1 MAQSSWRVC
10 CTKATRSNCSIRV
23 FSQIRNGLRAG
34 HPHFRKWSQAA
45 LGLFCILRFFARKE
59 SRVRNGETIESHVPA
74 RLDALPWSSWHWL
87 IVVSL
92 GATWIL
98 DGLEVTLAGAL
109 SGVLTRH
116 ETLGLSDAQVGA
128 TATCYL
134 AGAVIGALLFGYGT
148 DRFGRKKLFFI
159 TVAVYL
165 IGTALSAFSWNFW
178 SYALF
183 RAITGAGIG
192 GEYAAI
198 NSAIDELIPARVRGR
213 VDLTINGSYWVGA
226 AIGAAATLVLLN
238 PRHIPMWLGWRC
250 AFGIG
255 AALGLIVI
263 FFRRWIPESPR
274 WLMIHGRNHQ
284 AEEIVADVERNIF
297 GSSTGTT
304 GLACDAT
311 PTRIRTRTH
320 TPWREIWNAVVHEH
334 RRRSLLGLVL
344 MSTQAFFYNAIFFTY
359 ALVLMRFYGV
369 PGQDVGGYLLP
380 FALGNVLGPLLLGHL
395 FDTIGRKQMITMTYA
410 VAGVLLALTGWL
422 FHTGCLNAQT
432 QTLSWT
438 IIFFV
443 ASAAASSAYLTV
455 SEIFPL
461 EIRGMAIAIFFA
473 IGTLVGGVGAPLLF
487 GWIIGTGSSTALF
500 MGYLLAAALMI
511 FAAAMEKWI
520 GVAAERRPLE
530 HIAAPLSSR
539 GL

>member
-1 MAQSSWRVC
+1 M
-10 CTKATRSNCSIRV
+10 T
-23 FSQIRNGLRAG
+23 
-34 HPHFRKWSQAA
+34 
-45 LGLFCILRFFARKE
+45 
-59 SRVRNGETIESHVPA
+59 NGETIESYVPA
-74 RLDALPWSSWHWL
+74 RLDRMPWSSWHWL

-98 DGLEVTLAGAL
+98 DGLEVTLAGAV
-109 SGVLTRH
+109 GGILTRP
-116 ETLGLSDAQVGA
+116 ETLGLTDTQVGA
-128 TATCYL
+128 SATCYL
-134 AGAVIGALLFGYGT
+134 GGAVLGALLFGYGT

-178 SYALF
+178 SYAVF

-213 VDLTINGSYWVGA
+213 VDLIINGSYWVGA
-226 AIGAAATLVLLN
+226 AVGAAATLVLLN
-238 PRHIPMWLGWRC
+238 PRYMPMWLGWRC

-255 AALGLIVI
+255 ATLGLIVI

-274 WLMIHGRNHQ
+274 WLMIHGRNVE
-284 AEEIVADVERNIF
+284 AEEIVAEVERKILGANAAGITDP
-297 GSSTGTT
+297 GYKEM
-304 GLACDAT
+304 

-320 TPWREIWNAVVHEH
+320 TPWREIWKAIVHEH
-334 RRRSLLGLVL
+334 RRRSFLGFVL

-369 PGQDVGGYLLP
+369 PEQNVGGYLLP

-395 FDTIGRKQMITMTYA
+395 FDTIGRKKMITLTYGL
-410 VAGVLLALTGWL
+410 AGILLALTGWL
-422 FHTGCLNAQT
+422 FHAGVLTAQT
-432 QTLSWT
+432 QTLAWT

-461 EIRGMAIAIFFA
+461 EIRAVAIAIFYA
-473 IGTLVGGVGAPLLF
+473 IGTLAGGVGAPVLF
-487 GWIIGTGSSTALF
+487 AWIIGTGSITALF
-500 MGYLLAAALMI
+500 LGYLVAAALMI
-511 FAAAMEKWI
+511 FGAAIEAWI
-520 GVAAERRPLE
+520 GVPAERRSLE
-530 HIAAPLSSR
+530 HVAAPLSSK

>member
-1 MAQSSWRVC
+1 MA
-10 CTKATRSNCSIRV
+10 
-23 FSQIRNGLRAG
+23 
-34 HPHFRKWSQAA
+34 
-45 LGLFCILRFFARKE
+45 
-59 SRVRNGETIESHVPA
+59 NGEMIESYVPA

-109 SGVLTRH
+109 GGVLTLP
-116 ETLGLSDAQVGA
+116 ETLGLTPARVGA
-128 TATCYL
+128 SATCYL
-134 AGAVIGALLFGYGT
+134 AGAVLGALLFGYGT

-178 SYALF
+178 SYAFF
-183 RAITGAGIG
+183 RAVTGAGIG

-213 VDLTINGSYWVGA
+213 VDLIINGSYWIGA
-226 AIGAAATLVLLN
+226 AFGAAATLVLLD
-238 PRHIPMWLGWRC
+238 PHRLPIWLGWRF

-255 AALGLIVI
+255 AMLGLIVI

-274 WLMIHGRNHQ
+274 WLMIHGRNPE
-284 AEEIVADVERNIF
+284 AERIVGEVERQIMRSPKTAVIDRGYRDLF
-297 GSSTGTT
+297 S
-304 GLACDAT
+304 
-311 PTRIRTRTH
+311 TRIRTRTH
-320 TPWREIWNAVVHEH
+320 TPWHEIWDAIVHEH
-334 RRRSLLGLVL
+334 RRRSFLGFVL

-359 ALVLMRFYGV
+359 ALVLMRFYSV
-369 PGQDVGGYLLP
+369 PEQNVGSYLLP
-380 FALGNVLGPLLLGHL
+380 FALGNALGPLLLGHL
-395 FDTIGRKQMITMTYA
+395 FDTIGRKKMITATYGL
-410 VAGVLLALTGWL
+410 AGILLALAGWL
-422 FHTGCLNAQT
+422 FHSGVLTAQT
-432 QTLSWT
+432 QTLAWT
-438 IIFFV
+438 IIFFI

-461 EIRGMAIAIFFA
+461 EIRALAIAIFYA
-473 IGTLVGGVGAPLLF
+473 IGTLAGGVGAPLLF
-487 GWIIGTGSSTALF
+487 GWIIGTGSITALF

-511 FAAAMEKWI
+511 FGAVIEAWI
-520 GVAAERRPLE
+520 GVPAERRSLE
-530 HIAAPLSSR
+530 HVAAPLSSK

>member
-1 MAQSSWRVC
+1 MA
-10 CTKATRSNCSIRV
+10 
-23 FSQIRNGLRAG
+23 
-34 HPHFRKWSQAA
+34 
-45 LGLFCILRFFARKE
+45 
-59 SRVRNGETIESHVPA
+59 NGETIESYVPA
-74 RLDALPWSSWHWL
+74 RLDRMPWSSWHWL

-98 DGLEVTLAGAL
+98 DGLEVTLAGAV
-109 SGVLTRH
+109 GGILTRH
-116 ETLGLSDAQVGA
+116 ETLGLTDTQVGA
-128 TATCYL
+128 SATCYL
-134 AGAVIGALLFGYGT
+134 AGAVLGALFFGYGT
-148 DRFGRKKLFFI
+148 DRFGRKKFFFI

-165 IGTALSAFSWNFW
+165 IGTAVSAFSWNFW

-213 VDLTINGSYWVGA
+213 VDLIINGSYW
-226 AIGAAATLVLLN
+226 IGAAMGAAGTLVLLN
-238 PRHIPMWLGWRC
+238 PRYVPIWLGWRC

-255 AALGLIVI
+255 ATLGLIVI

-274 WLMIHGRNHQ
+274 WLMIHGRNAE
-284 AEEIVADVERNIF
+284 AEEIVAEVERKIRDANI
-297 GSSTGTT
+297 SAVSRYSEI
-304 GLACDAT
+304 L

-320 TPWREIWNAVVHEH
+320 TPWREIWDAIVHEH
-334 RRRSLLGLVL
+334 RRRSFLGFVL

-359 ALVLMRFYGV
+359 ALVLMRFYSV
-369 PGQDVGGYLLP
+369 PEQNVGGYLLP

-395 FDTIGRKQMITMTYA
+395 FDTIGRKQMITLTYGL
-410 VAGVLLALTGWL
+410 AGILLALTGWL
-422 FHTGCLNAQT
+422 FHAGMLTAQT
-432 QTLSWT
+432 QTLAWT

-461 EIRGMAIAIFFA
+461 EIRAMAIAIFYA
-473 IGTLVGGVGAPLLF
+473 IGTLAGGVGAPILF
-487 GWIIGTGSSTALF
+487 GWIIGTGSISALF
-500 MGYLLAAALMI
+500 IGYLVAAVLMI
-511 FAAAMEKWI
+511 FGAVIEAWI
-520 GVAAERRPLE
+520 GVPAERRSLE
-530 HIAAPLSSR
+530 HIAAPLSSK

>member
-1 MAQSSWRVC
+1 VRFCVAGAFERKTHRMA
-10 CTKATRSNCSIRV
+10 ND
-23 FSQIRNGLRAG
+23 
-34 HPHFRKWSQAA
+34 
-45 LGLFCILRFFARKE
+45 
-59 SRVRNGETIESHVPA
+59 ETIESYVPA
-74 RLDALPWSSWHWL
+74 RLDRLPWSSWHWL

-109 SGVLTRH
+109 GGILTLSQ
-116 ETLGLSDAQVGA
+116 TLGLTPTRVGA
-128 TATCYL
+128 SATCYL
-134 AGAVIGALLFGYGT
+134 AGAVLGALLFGYGT

-178 SYALF
+178 SYAFF
-183 RAITGAGIG
+183 RAVTGAGIG

-213 VDLTINGSYWVGA
+213 VDLIINGSYWIGA
-226 AIGAAATLVLLN
+226 ALGAAATLVLLD
-238 PRHIPMWLGWRC
+238 PRRIPIWLGWRL

-255 AALGLIVI
+255 ATLGLIVI

-274 WLMIHGRNHQ
+274 WLMIHGRNDE
-284 AEEIVADVERNIF
+284 AERIVSEVERKIM
-297 GSSTGTT
+297 GSSAAGIIDP
-304 GLACDAT
+304 GYSEA

-320 TPWREIWNAVVHEH
+320 TPWHEIWDTIVHEH
-334 RRRSLLGLVL
+334 RRRSFLGFVL
-344 MSTQAFFYNAIFFTY
+344 MLTQAFFYNSIFFTY
-359 ALVLMRFYGV
+359 ALVLVRFYNV
-369 PGQDVGGYLLP
+369 PEQNVGSYLLP

-395 FDTIGRKQMITMTYA
+395 FDTIGRKKMITATYGLA
-410 VAGVLLALTGWL
+410 GILLAITAWLFHAGVLT
-422 FHTGCLNAQT
+422 AQT
-432 QTLSWT
+432 QTLAWT

-461 EIRGMAIAIFFA
+461 EIRALAIAIFYA
-473 IGTLVGGVGAPLLF
+473 IGTLAGGVGAPILF
-487 GWIIGTGSSTALF
+487 GWIIGTGSITALF
-500 MGYLLAAALMI
+500 VGYLVAAALMI
-511 FAAAMEKWI
+511 FGAIIEARI
-520 GVAAERRPLE
+520 GVPAERRSLE
-530 HIAAPLSSR
+530 DVAAPLSSK